1 MSTYPKFCTDRILPR
16 DLSRPQRV
24 MTLRGGPLRAIID
37 FRKLWVNGSTLGVR
51 FMGGTAAQHA
61 LVKEQADCWTQHAN
75 LNFDFNNASDAEIRI
90 AFDPNDG
97 AWSYVGTDARE
108 QPPNAPTMNLGFT
121 DGGTPAHEFGH
132 AIGLHHEHQNPA
144 GGIQWNREEVIRA
157 LSGPPNNWSVQQIE
171 FNVLNKYSVDQ
182 IRGTEFDPDSI
193 MLYFFPATWTTNGIG
208 TKDNPVLSVTDKAF
222 IASAMAYPGR
232 GGTGPK
238 PVVLP
243 VRDTSGTAA
252 EIGAAGEEDLF
263 TFKATQDGR
272 YTIETGGQTDL
283 VMKLFGPNSKTQL
296 IAEDD
301 DGGEGR
307 NSRITANLMAGDYF
321 VQIRHYNTTSGTGNY
336 TIRVN
341 K

>member
-1 MSTYPKFCTDRILPR
+1 MSTSARFCIDRVLPR
-16 DLSRPQRV
+16 DLSRPQRLRSV
-24 MTLRGGPLRAIID
+24 RGGPTRAIID
-37 FRKLWVNGSTLGVR
+37 FRKLWPNGSTLRVR
-51 FMGGTAAQHA
+51 FMGGTAAQHDLA
-61 LVKEQADCWTQHAN
+61 KEQAGWWTQHAH

-97 AWSYVGTDARE
+97 AWSYVGTDASE
-108 QPPNAPTMNLGFT
+108 QSLNVPTMNLGFT

-132 AIGLHHEHQNPA
+132 AIGLHHEHQNPS

-157 LSGPPNNWSVQQIE
+157 LSGPPNNWSPQQIE
-171 FNVLNKYSVDQ
+171 FNVLNKYTVDQ
-182 IRGTEFDPDSI
+182 VRGTDFDPDSI
-193 MLYFFPATWTTNGIG
+193 MLYFFPASWTLNGIS

-222 IASAMAYPGR
+222 IASGLAYPGR
-232 GGTGPK
+232 GVTGPE

-243 VRDTSGTAA
+243 VRDTSGTEA

-263 TFKATQDGR
+263 TFNITQEGR
-272 YTIETGGQTDL
+272 YTIKTGGQTDL
-283 VMKLFGPNSKTQL
+283 VIKLFGPNSQTQL

-307 NSRITANLMAGDYF
+307 NSRITANLIAGDYF
-321 VQIRHYNTTSGTGNY
+321 AQVRHYNTAAGTGNY
-336 TIRVN
+336 TISVT